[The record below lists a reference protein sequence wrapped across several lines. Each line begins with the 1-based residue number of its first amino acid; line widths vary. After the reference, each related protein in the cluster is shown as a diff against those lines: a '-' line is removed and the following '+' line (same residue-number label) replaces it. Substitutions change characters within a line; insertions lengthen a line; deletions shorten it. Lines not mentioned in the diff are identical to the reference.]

1 MRLISAARCLRRLR
15 RFRCLRCTRRLRR
28 TCRAFCSGGLLGNRI
43 PGRRDGWLRYGGLIT
58 QTQVLALH
66 LTEED
71 AADDHA
77 GNPVG
82 HHDLPAHLG
91 VTATGL
97 APLQDPFELAI
108 RAGVRDIRARHDI
121 RTNLLASG
129 DLADFER
136 STISILAIGRSI
148 AVFINAIVANRF
160 GLRAGRLGRGVCRR
174 VRP

>member
-1 MRLISAARCLRRLR
+1 MPLISAARCLRRLR
-15 RFRCLRCTRRLRR
+15 RFGCLRCTRRLRR
-28 TCRAFCSGGLLGNRI
+28 TCRVSCS
-43 PGRRDGWLRYGGLIT
+43 GGLIT

-82 HHDLPAHLG
+82 HHDLPAHFG

-160 GLRAGRLGRGVCRR
+160 GLRVGRLGRGVCRR
-174 VRP
+174 A